1 MRITVTLAAA
11 TIAIALTRLPSLGD
25 PTPPPS
31 ITVSGQGSVAYSPDI
46 ARVSLGVR
54 AEALTAAAAAA
65 SVNARANDVVSA
77 MRKLG
82 IADSDIKTSGYDIS
96 YQPPRQTA
104 GMMQPAP
111 VPPAFTSSGHV
122 QTQSIARK
130 TLPPAGTFVATETI
144 MIKSGIGK
152 AGMVLDSGVSAGAD
166 ETFGLSFDTSMRD
179 SLYRQALAAAVAD
192 ARAQADILAQAAGV
206 TIVGIQSISPEGAM
220 PAPSPMMGVRMMA
233 MAAAPPPVM
242 GGTDSIDATVDV
254 VYLIK

>member
-1 MRITVTLAAA
+1 MRTTLTLAAA
-11 TIAIALTRLPSLGD
+11 AVAIALTRLPALGD
-25 PTPPPS
+25 PPPPPS

-54 AEALTAAAAAA
+54 AEEPTAAAAAA
-65 SVNARANDVVSA
+65 SVNARANGVVSA

-82 IADSDIKTSGYDIS
+82 IPDSDIKTSGYDIS
-96 YQPPRQTA
+96 YQPPRRTE

-111 VPPAFTSSGHV
+111 VPPAV
-122 QTQSIARK
+122 ARK
-130 TLPPAGTFVATETI
+130 ALPQAGTFVATETI
-144 MIKSGIGK
+144 LIKSGIDK

-179 SLYRQALAAAVAD
+179 SLYRQALAAAVSD
-192 ARAQADILAQAAGV
+192 ARAQAEILAQAAGV
-206 TIVGIQSISPEGAM
+206 SIVGIQSISPEGAM
-220 PAPSPMMGVRMMA
+220 PPPMPMMGIRMMA